1 MAWDKFPPEMFLE
14 RCSQLTT
21 TLCRYLTAIALGG
34 PDQTEKARAR
44 MAAAVAAEW
53 HFALPF
59 FPCGSIEVVKG
70 L

>member
-1 MAWDKFPPEMFLE
+1 M
-14 RCSQLTT
+14 TT
-21 TLCRYLTAIALGG
+21 AYRTVIAIALGG
-34 PDQTEKARAR
+34 PDQIEKTRAR

-59 FPCGSIEVVKG
+59 FPCRSIEVVKG